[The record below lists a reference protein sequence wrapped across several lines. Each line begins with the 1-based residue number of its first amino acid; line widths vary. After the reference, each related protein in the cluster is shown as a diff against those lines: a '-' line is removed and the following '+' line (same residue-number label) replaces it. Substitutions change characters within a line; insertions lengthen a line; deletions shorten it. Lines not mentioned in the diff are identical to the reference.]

1 MLSLVS
7 IDLSLVYLEKI
18 YLKKTVFRDFSKIIL
33 IIYLMS
39 GFYEILLQ
47 SWSPKILH
55 ELLVNPLMTVRFAET
70 DIFFEKKNQI
80 TKAYISRIKII

>member
-1 MLSLVS
+1 
-7 IDLSLVYLEKI
+7 
-18 YLKKTVFRDFSKIIL
+18 
-33 IIYLMS
+33 MS

-70 DIFFEKKNQI
+70 DIFFEKKIKLQRP
-80 TKAYISRIKII
+80 ISPELK

>member
-1 MLSLVS
+1 M
-7 IDLSLVYLEKI
+7 
-18 YLKKTVFRDFSKIIL
+18 VFRDFSKIIL

-70 DIFFEKKNQI
+70 DIFFEKKKIKLQRP
-80 TKAYISRIKII
+80 ISPELK

>member
-1 MLSLVS
+1 M
-7 IDLSLVYLEKI
+7 
-18 YLKKTVFRDFSKIIL
+18 
-33 IIYLMS
+33 MS

-70 DIFFEKKNQI
+70 DIFFEKKKSNYKGLYLQN
-80 TKAYISRIKII
+80 

>member
-1 MLSLVS
+1 
-7 IDLSLVYLEKI
+7 
-18 YLKKTVFRDFSKIIL
+18 
-33 IIYLMS
+33 MS

-70 DIFFEKKNQI
+70 DIFFEKKKNQI

>member
-1 MLSLVS
+1 M
-7 IDLSLVYLEKI
+7 
-18 YLKKTVFRDFSKIIL
+18 
-33 IIYLMS
+33 MS